1 MMPSRNT
8 KISDLGEKKLVRRLL
23 SRSQTPGINSLFL
36 NKISIESLS
45 DDAALLDLGD
55 NFLVLCSDMLMQSTH
70 FPEEMSYHQIGQK
83 VVAVNVSD
91 LAAMGSETIGII
103 VSMGLPKTML
113 VEEFDE
119 LVEGIL
125 NACQKYGMPLIGGD
139 TNEASELTLC
149 GTCIG
154 KVKKEHVLM
163 KSGAKQGDV
172 IAVTGQLG
180 LAASGFKVLEY
191 GPYIDED
198 VKNMVIKHAL
208 EPEAKLNEGK
218 LLSSS
223 GYVSSATDI
232 TDGILSELGEIIDS
246 NHGKVGIVLNQDDL
260 PIPAEVFKIAE
271 ITDSDPFE
279 MAMAY
284 GEDFELVFTISPE
297 GYDFLKSEIN
307 IYKIGQIDSSGTIK
321 MIDKKGNTNIITPRG
336 YEHLK

>member
-1 MMPSRNT
+1 
-8 KISDLGEKKLVRRLL
+8 
-23 SRSQTPGINSLFL
+23 
-36 NKISIESLS
+36 
-45 DDAALLDLGD
+45 
-55 NFLVLCSDMLMQSTH
+55 
-70 FPEEMSYHQIGQK
+70 
-83 VVAVNVSD
+83 
-91 LAAMGSETIGII
+91 
-103 VSMGLPKTML
+103 
-113 VEEFDE
+113 
-119 LVEGIL
+119 
-125 NACQKYGMPLIGGD
+125 
-139 TNEASELTLC
+139 
-149 GTCIG
+149 
-154 KVKKEHVLM
+154 M

-218 LLSSS
+218 LLSNS

-260 PIPAEVFKIAE
+260 PIPEEVFKIAE

-307 IYKIGQIDSSGTIK
+307 IYKIGQVDSSGTIK